1 MPLLC
6 LLFPPFQLLVAYIPD
21 VSGEQE
27 SGRCIGSCSQLGAP
41 GLAAPIYLTFVTV
54 RWKKYL

>member
-1 MPLLC
+1 MC
-6 LLFPPFQLLVAYIPD
+6 LVSRTLEDVLALV
-21 VSGEQE
+21 
-27 SGRCIGSCSQLGAP
+27 SQLGAP